1 LSASPTWARAEL
13 FPEEHYILNRP
24 SSTGTPEGPIIEI
37 AGRVIDGNGDPVPDA
52 MVEIWQANAAG
63 RYASPDD
70 TREDCAL
77 DPHFVGFGR
86 AATSA
91 EGIYHFR
98 TIRPG
103 RVLGPGNR
111 LQAPHVAL
119 SIFGRGL
126 VKRLATRIYFAD
138 SEDNDVDAM
147 PSRVPIERRDTLI
160 ARSGDNGV
168 WWLDIVLQGLR
179 ETVFFDL

>member
-91 EGIYHFR
+91 EGIYRFR

-111 LQAPHVAL
+111 LQARMWLFRYSGGAWSSASRPG
-119 SIFGRGL
+119 SIL
-126 VKRLATRIYFAD
+126 
-138 SEDNDVDAM
+138 
-147 PSRVPIERRDTLI
+147 PI
-160 ARSGDNGV
+160 ARTTMSMPCRHECLSSGG
-168 WWLDIVLQGLR
+168 
-179 ETVFFDL
+179 TP

>member
-1 LSASPTWARAEL
+1 
-13 FPEEHYILNRP
+13 
-24 SSTGTPEGPIIEI
+24 
-37 AGRVIDGNGDPVPDA
+37 
-52 MVEIWQANAAG
+52 
-63 RYASPDD
+63 
-70 TREDCAL
+70 
-77 DPHFVGFGR
+77 
-86 AATSA
+86 
-91 EGIYHFR
+91 
-98 TIRPG
+98 
-103 RVLGPGNR
+103 
-111 LQAPHVAL
+111 VAL